1 MIRKYFNDNMNG
13 LNILNLKTLK
23 IFHNLI
29 KTNVFKIE
37 NIQKEDSD
45 EYIIDI
51 KRYVWLY

>member
-51 KRYVWLY
+51 KRYV